1 MMLTITEKDK
11 FLNTFLIPIS
21 KVSDSVILKI
31 VPGSITTLI
40 ATSDNT
46 IIVNATYNDTSINIT
61 KVLNVP
67 DIKKF
72 CRILSC
78 IEESTLIISA
88 IHLQQLDLNT
98 IFTKIILLLY
108 QRLILISSM
117 HCSLTVSLVYHRALY
132 TRLSRVA
139 PLQQRLIS
147 YTSLQK
153 ET

>member
-1 MMLTITEKDK
+1 MTLTITEKDK

-72 CRILSC
+72 
-78 IEESTLIISA
+78 
-88 IHLQQLDLNT
+88 
-98 IFTKIILLLY
+98 
-108 QRLILISSM
+108 
-117 HCSLTVSLVYHRALY
+117 
-132 TRLSRVA
+132 
-139 PLQQRLIS
+139 
-147 YTSLQK
+147 
-153 ET
+153 